1 MFSVAGVKMCLRA
14 LCVGCEECTIQY
26 VHMDMIDIHTV
37 NNESVCRLTHKHTH
51 KVSILECRR

>member
-1 MFSVAGVKMCLRA
+1 MCLRA